1 MKERWKNLFSV
12 LLFFL
17 VSTSL
22 HAQNSAFKLL
32 LELNY
37 DSSFPL
43 IYPYQ
48 EEDMR
53 AAVLLDTR
61 EIKEYQVS
69 HIPGAIWVG
78 FSDFDIK
85 RLAGISKDQ
94 VVVVYCSI
102 GVRSETIGKKLKT
115 LGFEKVFNLY
125 GGIFHWVNEGNS
137 VEANGRPTT
146 KVHAY
151 NRVWGVWLNQGEKIY

>member
-1 MKERWKNLFSV
+1 MKKHWKNLFSL

-17 VSTSL
+17 VTISL
-22 HAQNSAFKLL
+22 HAQSNAFKLL

-43 IYPYQ
+43 IYPSQ
-48 EEDMR
+48 EEDLR
-53 AAVLLDTR
+53 SAVFLDTR

-78 FSDFDIK
+78 FSDFDTK

-102 GVRSETIGKKLKT
+102 GVRSETIGKKLKI

-125 GGIFHWVNEGNS
+125 GGIFHWVNEGKT
-137 VEANGRPTT
+137 VEANGKPTT

-151 NRVWGVWLNQGEKIY
+151 SRVWGVWLNQGEKIY